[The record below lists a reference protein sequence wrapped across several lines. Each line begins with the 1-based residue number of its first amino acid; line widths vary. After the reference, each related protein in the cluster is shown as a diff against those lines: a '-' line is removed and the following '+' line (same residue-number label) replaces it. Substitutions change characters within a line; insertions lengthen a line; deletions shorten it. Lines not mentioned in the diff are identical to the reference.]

1 MKDQQT
7 LMLANKLRRAI
18 ARHSTPVCHL
28 CGLPMEKP
36 LGETIWCHH
45 CLAFFSPQPRC
56 QQCGIETVAPTSK
69 CGDCLSEPPLWDRLF
84 CVGDYHLP
92 LSSYVHKLKYS
103 ASPQYAFDLSYLL
116 SQRISE
122 PAPLIVSV
130 PLHWRRQLQRGYN
143 QSEYLGACLRYHLGV
158 QSLFDA
164 KLFRRT
170 KATPPQQGLN
180 KQQRE
185 KNLRHAFTLRFF
197 PVQTHVAI
205 VDDVVTTGST
215 VKQLSRLLRN
225 AGVEKIDIYCICRT
239 ER

>member
-1 MKDQQT
+1 
-7 LMLANKLRRAI
+7 MLTNKLRRTI
-18 ARHSTPVCHL
+18 ANYSTPVCHL
-28 CGLPMEKP
+28 CGLPVENP
-36 LGETIWCHH
+36 PGETIWCHH
-45 CLAFFSPQPRC
+45 CLAIFSPQPRC
-56 QQCGIETVAPTSK
+56 QQCGLETIIPVPK
-69 CGDCLSEPPLWDRLF
+69 CGNCLSEPPIWDQLY
-84 CVGDYHLP
+84 CVGDYQPP
-92 LSSYVHKLKYS
+92 LSNYIHKLKYS

-116 SQRISE
+116 SQRIPD
-122 PAPLIVSV
+122 PAPLIISV

-143 QSEYLGACLRYHLGV
+143 QSERLGIYLNYHLNN

-170 KATPPQQGLN
+170 KYTPPQQGLN

-185 KNLRHAFTLRFF
+185 KNLRHAFTFNYL
-197 PVQTHVAI
+197 PLQTHIAI

-215 VKQLSRLLRN
+215 VKQLCQLLRN